1 MDELLKAL
9 DNDKNEYLMHLSN
22 SKIKREK
29 NDILQQIQLSGPI
42 LKLMHGKLADYR
54 YMSDADSLRNGSYI
68 RWINLTKLDKTTP
81 EKMLTNGP
89 LICDW
94 KIYDNGLHGVCKTHI
109 GRIIQIKFEENLIFQ
124 KLTDQE
130 QVLLSV
136 IDYVS
141 K

>member
-9 DNDKNEYLMHLSN
+9 DNDKNEYLMQLSN
-22 SKIKREK
+22 SKIKSEK
-29 NDILQQIQLSGPI
+29 NDVLQQIQLSGTV
-42 LKLMHGKLADYR
+42 LRLMHSKLAEYR
-54 YMSDADSLRNGSYI
+54 YMSDADSLRNGAYI
-68 RWINLTKLDKTTP
+68 RWINLTKLDKMSP
-81 EKMLTNGP
+81 EKLLTNGA

-94 KIYDNGLHGVCKTHI
+94 KLCDTGLHVVCKTHV
-109 GRIIQIKFEENLIFQ
+109 GRIIQIKFDENLIFQ
-124 KLTDQE
+124 KLTNQE